1 MKILIFGL
9 GVNGG
14 GFAAA
19 KYFLRHNHQVIV
31 TDLKTEESFGKI
43 IDILKELGAI
53 LKLGE
58 HNIEDF
64 LWADLVIKN
73 PAILPN
79 NKYLQYAKKIS
90 NDFSYLFDNFKLDN
104 INIIGVT
111 GTKGK
116 TTTTHAIN
124 HVLCELGYNSKL
136 VGNMGI
142 SAFEIACYLEKND
155 PPIDYLVIEFSS
167 WQLRD
172 TFNYCEECFPILKI
186 ALFTNLL
193 EDHQNTYDSME
204 KYLQDKLKLFTR
216 NTQIAICPKAFE
228 NIIKDKTLLK
238 KQKIKF
244 IDTKIINELINKPEL
259 IPAYKALE
267 ALDIKKEII
276 LKKFNLFKGVEHRI
290 EWVGIKD
297 NILFVNDS
305 AATIPEAIGFSLSHF
320 ENNSVHIICGGTDK
334 KLSATSLIYSLKKVQ
349 SVTLLDGTF
358 TKNKLIPF
366 LEDNNITYFGPYTSM
381 KDAIFKANE
390 NAKKDSS
397 SNMKIILL
405 SPGSASFDLFIN
417 EFDRGNQFKK
427 IAKEIIDK

>member
-1 MKILIFGL
+1 MKILVFGL

-19 KYFLRHNHQVIV
+19 KYFLKHKHQVIV
-31 TDLKTEESFGKI
+31 TDLKTEDSFGKI
-43 IDILKELGAI
+43 IDILKNLGAI

-58 HNIEDF
+58 HNVEDF
-64 LWADLVIKN
+64 IWADLVIKN

-90 NDFSYLFDNFKLDN
+90 NDFSYLFDNYNLDN
-104 INIIGVT
+104 VNIIGVT

-136 VGNMGI
+136 LGNMGI
-142 SAFEIACYLEKND
+142 SAFEIASYLDKNE

-172 TFNYCEECFPILKI
+172 TFNYCEKCFPNIKI

-204 KYLQDKLKLFTR
+204 KYLQDKLKLFTKD
-216 NTQIAICPKAFE
+216 TQIALCPKAFE
-228 NIIKDKTLLK
+228 KIIKEKTLLK

-259 IPAYKALE
+259 FPAYKALE
-267 ALDIKKEII
+267 ALDIKKETI
-276 LKKFNLFKGVEHRI
+276 LEKFNLFKGVEHRI
-290 EWVGIKD
+290 EWIGIKD

-334 KLSATSLIYSLKKVQ
+334 KLNASSLIYSLKKVK

-366 LEDNNITYFGPYTSM
+366 LKDNNITYFGPYTSM
-381 KDAIFKANE
+381 KDAIYKANE

>member
-19 KYFLRHNHQVIV
+19 KYFLSHNHQVIV
-31 TDLKTEESFGKI
+31 TDLKSKEAFGKI

-64 LWADLVIKN
+64 IWADLVIKN

-90 NDFSYLFDNFKLDN
+90 NDFSYLFDNFNLDD

-142 SAFEIACYLEKND
+142 SAFEIASYLEKKD
-155 PPIDYLVIEFSS
+155 TPIDFLVIEFSS

-172 TFNYCEECFPILKI
+172 TFNYCENCFPITKI

-228 NIIKDKTLLK
+228 NIIKEKTNLK

-244 IDTKIINELINKPEL
+244 IDNKIINELINKPEL
-259 IPAYKALE
+259 IPAYKVLE
-267 ALDIKKEII
+267 ALDIKKDII
-276 LKKFNLFKGVEHRI
+276 LEKFNTFKGVEHRI

-305 AATIPEAIGFSLSHF
+305 AATIPEAISFSLSHF

-334 KLSATSLIYSLKKVQ
+334 NLNASSLIFTLKKVQ
-349 SVTLLDGTF
+349 SITLLDGTF
-358 TKNKLIPF
+358 TRNKLIPF
-366 LEDNNITYFGPYTSM
+366 LKDNNINYFGPFSTM
-381 KDAIFKANE
+381 EDAISTANN
-390 NAKKDSS
+390 NAINDSS

-427 IAKEIIDK
+427 LAKVIIDK